1 MAIALVFPP
10 GYLSGD
16 FIFSVIPCKEF
27 SLYVS
32 IFVLVENEI
41 SKNYLS
47 FAKMFQSSD
56 GSSWKIIPASRLS
69 AIEIWK
75 GNRVLDESHVAR
87 ISESL
92 HGEIEKVNLNPF
104 RIAVIHEEERIGRY
118 IIDGQHRVS
127 ILKQYFTNPDAL
139 DFDVV
144 VIEKFCSNES
154 EIIELFK
161 VINTTRSIQWKE
173 DPVLVSNRYIDAF
186 LKEFNKDPKK
196 PVVKSGKTNRPFV
209 SVEKLR
215 DALVSK
221 HVVDWKTTPTEF
233 VDKCREANAA
243 YLETLDTT
251 KLMNKKAFDLKFALG
266 LFDFAWV

>member
-1 MAIALVFPP
+1 
-10 GYLSGD
+10 
-16 FIFSVIPCKEF
+16 
-27 SLYVS
+27 
-32 IFVLVENEI
+32 
-41 SKNYLS
+41 
-47 FAKMFQSSD
+47 MFQSSD

-104 RIAVIHEEERIGRY
+104 RIAVIHEDEGIGRY

-127 ILKQYFTNPDAL
+127 ILKQYFTNPDAP

-154 EIIELFK
+154 EI
-161 VINTTRSIQWKE
+161 INTTRSIQWKE

-215 DALVSK
+215 DALILK
-221 HVVDWKTTPTEF
+221 HVVDWKTTPAEF
-233 VDKCREANAA
+233 VDKCKEVNEI
-243 YLETLDTT
+243 YLATLDTT
-251 KLMNKKAFDLKFALG
+251 KLMNKKASDLKFALG